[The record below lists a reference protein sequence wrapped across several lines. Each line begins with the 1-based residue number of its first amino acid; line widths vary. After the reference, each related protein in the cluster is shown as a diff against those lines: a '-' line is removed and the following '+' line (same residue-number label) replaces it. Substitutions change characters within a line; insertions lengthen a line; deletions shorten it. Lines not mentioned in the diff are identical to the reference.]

1 MIHDLEITMDIGFYK
16 SHSIHHLY
24 QHNGRFCKAVWNGHN
39 EYNRT
44 RFEFVN
50 YHKNALCYNVF
61 NIGRYSTMVEYPTKN
76 TI

>member
-1 MIHDLEITMDIGFYK
+1 MIHDLEISMDIGFYK

-24 QHNGRFCKAVWNGHN
+24 QHN
-39 EYNRT
+39 ED
-44 RFEFVN
+44 FVRRCEMDIMNIIELSLSLFN

-61 NIGRYSTMVEYPTKN
+61 NISTYSTMVEYPTKN

>member
-1 MIHDLEITMDIGFYK
+1 M
-16 SHSIHHLY
+16 
-24 QHNGRFCKAVWNGHN
+24 WNGHN

-61 NIGRYSTMVEYPTKN
+61 NIGRYSTIVEYPTKN
-76 TI
+76 TIQKFAWQSTAKNIFPDDM